1 MAEQSLDL
9 QRAARDP
16 QRANDRPWTE
26 ILEFWPLWE
35 EKKRC
40 KRSKIKSSEETYL
53 LGRVLAHSPVENLAS
68 AVVPV
73 KVRRETGA
81 EVAPPGQGGAE
92 HREEHELLDLF
103 EWPGEGKRQGG
114 LASD

>member
-1 MAEQSLDL
+1 M
-9 QRAARDP
+9 
-16 QRANDRPWTE
+16 
-26 ILEFWPLWE
+26 
-35 EKKRC
+35 
-40 KRSKIKSSEETYL
+40 KSSEETYL

-73 KVRRETGA
+73 KVWRETRA

-103 EWPGEGKRQGG
+103 EWPGEGKRKGG
-114 LASD
+114 LDSDY